1 MLHAGQE
8 GNPSSR
14 KTRALLGMTANGAAA
29 MALLLRHH
37 QLIRDT
43 RQLPKSKA
51 NDATRRNATRHESW
65 HGESPA
71 MA

>member
-8 GNPSSR
+8 GDPSSR
-14 KTRALLGMTANGAAA
+14 KTKALLWMTANGAAA
-29 MALLLRHH
+29 TALKRPSPSVDSRYAAATEK
-37 QLIRDT
+37 QNQR
-43 RQLPKSKA
+43 R
-51 NDATRRNATRHESW
+51 DATRLESW